1 MTRLTSHLDVLSR
14 LPKTNCRECR
24 LASCLAFSVAVFQ
37 GKKTLADCPYLVE
50 EDTTEGRRGAEEES
64 SIEGDSQKALE
75 NLRQRIRE
83 IDLAGAAERCGAVYH
98 QGTLTLACLGKPFSV
113 DATGVIH
120 SDCHVNRW
128 VSVPILNYILECS
141 GREPRGEWIPLRDT
155 KGGADWWRLFGQ
167 RCEKP
172 LKKVIDEYTELL
184 ELLVEIFAGEPAPES
199 FNSDIAV
206 IIHPLPRLPMLL
218 CYWKSEDGMDSSL
231 HLFFDIT
238 AEENLK
244 IESIYALSVGLVTMF
259 EKIALTHGK

>member
-1 MTRLTSHLDVLSR
+1 MTRLNSHLDVLNR

-24 LASCLAFSVAVFQ
+24 QASCLAFSVAVFQ
-37 GKKTLADCPYLVE
+37 GKKTPADCPYLVE
-50 EDTTEGRRGAEEES
+50 EDAAEARRGAG
-64 SIEGDSQKALE
+64 EGSLLERDAQKALE
-75 NLRQRIRE
+75 NLRQRIQE
-83 IDLAGAAERCGAVYH
+83 IDLAGAAERCGAVYR
-98 QGTLTLACLGKPFSV
+98 QGVLTLACLGKSFNV
-113 DATGVIH
+113 NAAGAIR

-128 VSVPILNYILECS
+128 VSVPILNYILECE
-141 GREPRGEWIPLRDT
+141 GREPRGESIPLRDT

-184 ELLVEIFAGEPAPES
+184 ELLVEIFAGEPAPDR

-206 IIHPLPRLPMLL
+206 IIHPLPRLPILL

-231 HLFFDIT
+231 HLFFDVT
-238 AEENLK
+238 AEENIK
-244 IESIYALSVGLVTMF
+244 IESIYALCVGLVTMF